1 MEHVAHLKKD
11 KRLAKIIFEPVGD
24 LRTHKN
30 VALTLIESI
39 MSQQLSTKV
48 VEVIHKRFLAL
59 YRAKEPTL
67 QEILDTPLTT
77 LRSIGLSNAK
87 TTYVHNVAKF
97 CIENN
102 ITDKKLN
109 AMTNVEVIEL
119 LTQIKGVGQ
128 WTVEMLLMFT
138 LGREDVFA
146 IDDLG
151 LQQSMIKL
159 YKLDA
164 LDKKQLREKLMKIS
178 AKWSPYRTYACI
190 YLWRWKDNNA
200 LITN

>member
-11 KRLAKIIFEPVGD
+11 KKLAKIIVEPVSE

-30 VALTLIESI
+30 IPLTLIGSI

-48 VEVIHKRFLAL
+48 AQVIHKRFLAL
-59 YRAKEPTL
+59 YNDKEPTL
-67 QEILDTPLTT
+67 QQILGTPLTT

-97 CIENN
+97 CIEHD

-109 AMTNVEVIEL
+109 AMSNMEVIEL
-119 LTQIKGVGQ
+119 LTQIKGVGR

-159 YKLDA
+159 YKLER
-164 LDKKQLREKLMKIS
+164 LDKKQLHEKLIKIS
-178 AKWSPYRTYACI
+178 TKWSPYRTYACM
-190 YLWRWKDNNA
+190 YLWKWKDNNA
-200 LITN
+200 LITK